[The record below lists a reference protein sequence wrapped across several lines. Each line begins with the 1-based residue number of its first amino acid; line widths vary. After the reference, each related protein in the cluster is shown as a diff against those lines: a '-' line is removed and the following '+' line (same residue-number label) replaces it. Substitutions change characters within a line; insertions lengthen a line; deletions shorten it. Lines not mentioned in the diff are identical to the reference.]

1 MTAPNN
7 FWLCTTSRRPT
18 TIPNVL
24 EKIWQFDIGFF
35 FASLAQVEGSPAE
48 NKYFQVLDLKNPF
61 GAGGP

>member
-1 MTAPNN
+1 MYDIKETDDN
-7 FWLCTTSRRPT
+7 SD
-18 TIPNVL
+18 VL